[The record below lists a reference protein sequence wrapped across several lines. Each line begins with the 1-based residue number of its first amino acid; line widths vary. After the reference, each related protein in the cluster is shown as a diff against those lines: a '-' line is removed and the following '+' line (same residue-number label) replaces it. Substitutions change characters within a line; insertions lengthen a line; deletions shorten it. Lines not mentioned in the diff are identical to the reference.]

1 MNTLCSFNIIELS
14 SQIIESALIKRK
26 NMRIGIIAEFNPL
39 HSGHKYLIDQ
49 AKNIIENNGG
59 GEIVCVMS
67 EFFTQRGEVAIVD
80 GYIRA
85 TEAVRAGCDMVIAL
99 PYLAS
104 VAYSDDFAK
113 KSIEILSNLGITHLI
128 FGTEDTSIKTFEEI
142 YNKQQN
148 ITEEQYRELLKQ
160 GYNFATINSKILGL
174 QNDIPNFILAYSYY
188 KNIRK
193 YAPHIKLLPIKREGQ
208 GLNKE
213 EVEDKQFLSA
223 TAIRKNINNRVVT
236 NYLSKEMIESIR
248 ASKIL
253 SEENFFDL
261 IKYKIFSLG
270 KVGLKNIYDVNEGL
284 ENRIY
289 DMANIAT
296 DYQEL
301 QRILL
306 HILTN
311 TTKADYNEFFGTKV
325 FRVLAAKEDKASI
338 IREIN
343 NQSNIT
349 LVPVLNSKTSG
360 YFVHDIKVARIYNLK
375 AQQEDIFR
383 KNIILIK

>member
-1 MNTLCSFNIIELS
+1 
-14 SQIIESALIKRK
+14 
-26 NMRIGIIAEFNPL
+26 MRIGIIAEFNPL

-49 AKNIIENNGG
+49 AKNIIEKNGG

-85 TEAVRAGCDMVIAL
+85 AEAVRAGCDMVIAL

-113 KSIEILSNLGITHLI
+113 KSIEILSNSGITHLI
-128 FGTEDTSIKTFEEI
+128 FGTEDTSIETFEEI

-148 ITEEQYRELLKQ
+148 ITEVQYRELLKQ

-193 YAPHIKLLPIKREGQ
+193 YAPHIKLLPVKREGQ

-223 TAIRKNINNRVVT
+223 TAIRKNINNSVVS
-236 NYLSKEMIESIR
+236 NYLSKEMIENIR

-253 SEENFFDL
+253 SEEDFFDL
-261 IKYKIFSLG
+261 IKYKILSLG

-289 DMANIAT
+289 DMANIA
-296 DYQEL
+296 DNYQEL
-301 QRILL
+301 VNSISTKRYSKKKIQRILL

-325 FRVLAAKEDKASI
+325 FRILAAKEDKASI

-349 LVPVLNSKTSG
+349 LVPVLNSQTSG
-360 YFVHDIKVARIYNLK
+360 YFVHDIKVSRIYNLK

>member
-1 MNTLCSFNIIELS
+1 
-14 SQIIESALIKRK
+14 
-26 NMRIGIIAEFNPL
+26 MRIGIIAEFNPL

-49 AKNIIENNGG
+49 AKNIIEKNGG

-85 TEAVRAGCDMVIAL
+85 AEAVRAGCDMVIAL

-113 KSIEILSNLGITHLI
+113 KSIEILSNSGITHLI
-128 FGTEDTSIKTFEEI
+128 FGTEDTSIETFEEI

-148 ITEEQYRELLKQ
+148 ITEVQYRELLKQ

-193 YAPHIKLLPIKREGQ
+193 YAPHIKLLPVKREGQ

-223 TAIRKNINNRVVT
+223 TAIRKNIDNSVVS
-236 NYLSKEMIESIR
+236 NYLSKEMIENIR

-253 SEENFFDL
+253 SEEDFFDL
-261 IKYKIFSLG
+261 IKYKILSLG

-289 DMANIAT
+289 DMANIA
-296 DYQEL
+296 DNYQEL
-301 QRILL
+301 VNSISTKRYSKKKIQRILL

-325 FRVLAAKEDKASI
+325 FRILAAKEDKASI

-360 YFVHDIKVARIYNLK
+360 YFVHDIKVSRIYNLK

>member
-1 MNTLCSFNIIELS
+1 
-14 SQIIESALIKRK
+14 
-26 NMRIGIIAEFNPL
+26 MRIGIVAEFNPL

-49 AKNIIENNGG
+49 AKNIIEKNGG

-85 TEAVRAGCDMVIAL
+85 AEAVRAGCDMVIAL

-113 KSIEILSNLGITHLI
+113 KSIEILSNSGITHLI
-128 FGTEDTSIKTFEEI
+128 FGTEDTSIETFEEI

-148 ITEEQYRELLKQ
+148 ITEVQYRELLKK

-193 YAPHIKLLPIKREGQ
+193 YAPHIKLLPVKREGQ

-223 TAIRKNINNRVVT
+223 TAIRKNINNSVVS
-236 NYLSKEMIESIR
+236 NYLSKEMIENIR

-253 SEENFFDL
+253 SEEDFFDL
-261 IKYKIFSLG
+261 IKYKILSLG

-289 DMANIAT
+289 DMANIA
-296 DYQEL
+296 DNYQEL
-301 QRILL
+301 VNSISTKRYSKKKIQRILL

-325 FRVLAAKEDKASI
+325 FRILAAKEDKASI

-360 YFVHDIKVARIYNLK
+360 YFVHDIKVSRIYNLK

>member
-1 MNTLCSFNIIELS
+1 
-14 SQIIESALIKRK
+14 
-26 NMRIGIIAEFNPL
+26 MRIGIIAEFNPL

-85 TEAVRAGCDMVIAL
+85 AEAVRAGCDMVIAL

-113 KSIEILSNLGITHLI
+113 KSIEILSNSGITHLI
-128 FGTEDTSIKTFEEI
+128 FGTEDTSIETFEEI

-193 YAPHIKLLPIKREGQ
+193 YAPHIKLLPVKREGQ

-223 TAIRKNINNRVVT
+223 TAIRKNINNSVVS
-236 NYLSKEMIESIR
+236 NYLSKEMIENIR

-253 SEENFFDL
+253 SEEDFFDL
-261 IKYKIFSLG
+261 IKYKILSLG

-289 DMANIAT
+289 DMANIA
-296 DYQEL
+296 DNYQEL
-301 QRILL
+301 VNSISTKRYSKKKIQRILL

-325 FRVLAAKEDKASI
+325 FRILAAKEDKASI

-360 YFVHDIKVARIYNLK
+360 YFVHDIKVSRIYNLK

>member
-1 MNTLCSFNIIELS
+1 
-14 SQIIESALIKRK
+14 
-26 NMRIGIIAEFNPL
+26 MRIGIIAEFNPL

-49 AKNIIENNGG
+49 AKNIIEKNGG

-85 TEAVRAGCDMVIAL
+85 EEAVRAGCDRVIAL

-113 KSIEILSNLGITHLI
+113 KSIEILSNSGITHLI
-128 FGTEDTSIKTFEEI
+128 FGTEDTSIETFEEI
-142 YNKQQN
+142 YNKQQK
-148 ITEEQYRELLKQ
+148 ITEVQYRELLKQ

-193 YAPHIKLLPIKREGQ
+193 YAPHIKLLPVKREGQ

-213 EVEDKQFLSA
+213 EVEDKRFLSA
-223 TAIRKNINNRVVT
+223 TAIRKNIDNSVVS
-236 NYLSKEMIESIR
+236 NYLSKEMIENIR

-253 SEENFFDL
+253 SEEDFFDL
-261 IKYKIFSLG
+261 IKYKILSLG

-296 DYQEL
+296 NYQEL
-301 QRILL
+301 VNSISTKRYSKKKIQRILL

-325 FRVLAAKEDKASI
+325 FRILAAKEDKASI

-360 YFVHDIKVARIYNLK
+360 YFVHDIKVSRIYNLK

>member
-1 MNTLCSFNIIELS
+1 
-14 SQIIESALIKRK
+14 
-26 NMRIGIIAEFNPL
+26 MRIGIIAEFNPL

-49 AKNIIENNGG
+49 AKNIIEKNGG

-85 TEAVRAGCDMVIAL
+85 AEAVRAGCDMVIAL

-113 KSIEILSNLGITHLI
+113 KSIEILSNSGITHLI
-128 FGTEDTSIKTFEEI
+128 FGTEDTSIETFEEI

-148 ITEEQYRELLKQ
+148 ITEVQYRELLKQ

-193 YAPHIKLLPIKREGQ
+193 YAPHIKLLPVKREGQ

-213 EVEDKQFLSA
+213 EVEDKRFLSA
-223 TAIRKNINNRVVT
+223 TAIRKNIDNSVVS
-236 NYLSKEMIESIR
+236 NYLSKEMIENIR

-253 SEENFFDL
+253 LEEDFFDL
-261 IKYKIFSLG
+261 IKYKILSLG

-296 DYQEL
+296 NYQEL
-301 QRILL
+301 VNSISTKRYSKKKIQRILL

-325 FRVLAAKEDKASI
+325 FRILAAKEDKASI

-360 YFVHDIKVARIYNLK
+360 YFVHDIKVSRIYNLK

>member
-1 MNTLCSFNIIELS
+1 
-14 SQIIESALIKRK
+14 
-26 NMRIGIIAEFNPL
+26 MRIGIIAEFNPL

-49 AKNIIENNGG
+49 AKNIIEKNGG

-85 TEAVRAGCDMVIAL
+85 AEAVRAGCDMVIAL

-113 KSIEILSNLGITHLI
+113 KSIEILSNSGITHLI
-128 FGTEDTSIKTFEEI
+128 FGTEDTSIETFEEI

-148 ITEEQYRELLKQ
+148 ITEVQYRELLKQ

-193 YAPHIKLLPIKREGQ
+193 YAPHIKLLPVKREGQ

-223 TAIRKNINNRVVT
+223 TAIRKNINNSVVS
-236 NYLSKEMIESIR
+236 NYLSKEMIENIR

-253 SEENFFDL
+253 SEEDFFDL
-261 IKYKIFSLG
+261 IKYKILSLG

-289 DMANIAT
+289 DMANIA
-296 DYQEL
+296 DNYQEL
-301 QRILL
+301 VNSISTKRYSKKKIQRILL

-325 FRVLAAKEDKASI
+325 FRILAAKEDKASI

-360 YFVHDIKVARIYNLK
+360 YFVHDIKVSRIYNLK
-375 AQQEDIFR
+375 VQQEDIFR

>member
-1 MNTLCSFNIIELS
+1 
-14 SQIIESALIKRK
+14 
-26 NMRIGIIAEFNPL
+26 MRIGIIAEFNPL

-49 AKNIIENNGG
+49 AKNIIEKNDG
-59 GEIVCVMS
+59 GEIICAMS

-85 TEAVRAGCDMVIAL
+85 AEAVRAGCDMVIAL

-113 KSIEILSNLGITHLI
+113 KSIEILSNSGITHLI
-128 FGTEDTSIKTFEEI
+128 FGTEDTSIETFEEI

-148 ITEEQYRELLKQ
+148 ITEEQYREFLKQ

-193 YAPHIKLLPIKREGQ
+193 YAPHIKLLPVKREGQ

-223 TAIRKNINNRVVT
+223 TAIRKNINNRVVS
-236 NYLSKEMIESIR
+236 NYLSKEMIENIR
-248 ASKIL
+248 ASKVL
-253 SEENFFDL
+253 SEEDFFDL
-261 IKYKIFSLG
+261 IKYKIISLG

-289 DMANIAT
+289 DMANIA
-296 DYQEL
+296 DNYQEL
-301 QRILL
+301 VNSVSTKRYSKKKIQRILL

-325 FRVLAAKEDKASI
+325 FRILAAKEDKASI

-360 YFVHDIKVARIYNLK
+360 YFVHDIKVSRIYNLK

>member
-1 MNTLCSFNIIELS
+1 
-14 SQIIESALIKRK
+14 
-26 NMRIGIIAEFNPL
+26 MRIGIIAEFNPL

-49 AKNIIENNGG
+49 AKNIIEKNGG

-85 TEAVRAGCDMVIAL
+85 AEAVRAGCDMVIAL

-113 KSIEILSNLGITHLI
+113 KSIEILSNSGITHLI
-128 FGTEDTSIKTFEEI
+128 FGTEDTSIETFEEI

-148 ITEEQYRELLKQ
+148 ITEVQYRELLKQ

-223 TAIRKNINNRVVT
+223 TAIRKNINNSVVT
-236 NYLSKEMIESIR
+236 NYLSKEMIENIR

-253 SEENFFDL
+253 LEEDFFDL
-261 IKYKIFSLG
+261 IKYKILSLG
-270 KVGLKNIYDVNEGL
+270 KAGLKNIYDVNEGL

-301 QRILL
+301 VNSISTKRYSKKKIQRILL

-325 FRVLAAKEDKASI
+325 FRILAAKEDKASI

-360 YFVHDIKVARIYNLK
+360 YFVHDIKVSRIYNLK

>member
-1 MNTLCSFNIIELS
+1 
-14 SQIIESALIKRK
+14 
-26 NMRIGIIAEFNPL
+26 MRIGIIAEFNPL

-49 AKNIIENNGG
+49 AKKIIEKNGG

-85 TEAVRAGCDMVIAL
+85 AEAVRAGCDMVIAL

-113 KSIEILSNLGITHLI
+113 KSIEILSNSGITHLI
-128 FGTEDTSIKTFEEI
+128 FGTEDTSIETFEEI

-148 ITEEQYRELLKQ
+148 ITEVQYRELLKQ

-193 YAPHIKLLPIKREGQ
+193 YAPHIKLLPVKREGQ

-223 TAIRKNINNRVVT
+223 TAIRKNINNSVVS
-236 NYLSKEMIESIR
+236 NYLSKEMIENIR

-253 SEENFFDL
+253 SEEDFFDL
-261 IKYKIFSLG
+261 IKYKILSLG

-289 DMANIAT
+289 DMANIA
-296 DYQEL
+296 DNYQEL
-301 QRILL
+301 VNSISTKRYSKKKIQRILL

-325 FRVLAAKEDKASI
+325 FRILAAKEDKASI

-360 YFVHDIKVARIYNLK
+360 YFVHDIKVSRIYNLK

>member
-1 MNTLCSFNIIELS
+1 
-14 SQIIESALIKRK
+14 
-26 NMRIGIIAEFNPL
+26 MRIGIIAEFNPL

-49 AKNIIENNGG
+49 AKNIIEKNGG

-67 EFFTQRGEVAIVD
+67 EFFTQRGEVARVD

-85 TEAVRAGCDMVIAL
+85 AEAVRAGCDMVIAL

-113 KSIEILSNLGITHLI
+113 KSIEILSNSGITHLI
-128 FGTEDTSIKTFEEI
+128 FGTEDTSIEKLEEI

-193 YAPHIKLLPIKREGQ
+193 YAPHIKLLPVKREGQ

-223 TAIRKNINNRVVT
+223 TAIRKNINNSVVS
-236 NYLSKEMIESIR
+236 NYLSKEMIENIR

-253 SEENFFDL
+253 SEEDFFDL
-261 IKYKIFSLG
+261 IKYKILSLG

-289 DMANIAT
+289 DMANIA
-296 DYQEL
+296 DNYQEL
-301 QRILL
+301 VNSISTKRYSKKKIQRILL

-325 FRVLAAKEDKASI
+325 FRILAAKEDKASI

-360 YFVHDIKVARIYNLK
+360 YFVHDIKVSRIYNLK

-383 KNIILIK
+383 KNIMLVK

>member
-1 MNTLCSFNIIELS
+1 
-14 SQIIESALIKRK
+14 
-26 NMRIGIIAEFNPL
+26 MRIGIIAEFNPL

-49 AKNIIENNGG
+49 AKNIIEKNGG

-85 TEAVRAGCDMVIAL
+85 AEAVRAGCDMVIAL

-113 KSIEILSNLGITHLI
+113 KSIEILSNSGITHLI
-128 FGTEDTSIKTFEEI
+128 FGTEDTSIETFEEI

-148 ITEEQYRELLKQ
+148 ITEVQYRELLKQ

-193 YAPHIKLLPIKREGQ
+193 YAPHIKLLPVKREGQ

-223 TAIRKNINNRVVT
+223 TAIRKNINNSVVS
-236 NYLSKEMIESIR
+236 NYLSKEMIENIR

-253 SEENFFDL
+253 SEEDFFDL
-261 IKYKIFSLG
+261 IKYKILSLG

-289 DMANIAT
+289 DMANKA
-296 DYQEL
+296 DNYQEL
-301 QRILL
+301 VNSISTKRYSKKKIQRILL

-325 FRVLAAKEDKASI
+325 FRILAAKEDKASI

-360 YFVHDIKVARIYNLK
+360 YFVHDIKVSRIYNLK

>member
-1 MNTLCSFNIIELS
+1 
-14 SQIIESALIKRK
+14 
-26 NMRIGIIAEFNPL
+26 MRIGIIAEFNPL

-49 AKNIIENNGG
+49 AKNIIEKNGG

-85 TEAVRAGCDMVIAL
+85 EEAVRAGCDRVIAL

-113 KSIEILSNLGITHLI
+113 KSIEILSNSGITHLI
-128 FGTEDTSIKTFEEI
+128 FGTEDTSIETFEEI
-142 YNKQQN
+142 YNKQQK
-148 ITEEQYRELLKQ
+148 ITEVQYRELLKQ

-193 YAPHIKLLPIKREGQ
+193 YAPHIKLLPVKREGQ

-213 EVEDKQFLSA
+213 EVEDKRFLSA
-223 TAIRKNINNRVVT
+223 TAIRKNIDNSVVS
-236 NYLSKEMIESIR
+236 NYLSKEMIENIR

-253 SEENFFDL
+253 SEEDFFDL
-261 IKYKIFSLG
+261 IKYKILSLG

-289 DMANIAT
+289 DMANIA
-296 DYQEL
+296 DNYQEL
-301 QRILL
+301 VNSISTKRYSKKKIQRILL

-325 FRVLAAKEDKASI
+325 FRILAAKEDKASI

-360 YFVHDIKVARIYNLK
+360 YFVHDIKVSRIYNLK

>member
-1 MNTLCSFNIIELS
+1 
-14 SQIIESALIKRK
+14 
-26 NMRIGIIAEFNPL
+26 MRIGIIAEFNPL

-49 AKNIIENNGG
+49 AKNIIEKNGG

-85 TEAVRAGCDMVIAL
+85 AEAVRAGCDMVIAL

-113 KSIEILSNLGITHLI
+113 KSIEILSNSGITHLI
-128 FGTEDTSIKTFEEI
+128 FGTEDTSIETFEEI

-148 ITEEQYRELLKQ
+148 ITEVQYRELLKQ

-193 YAPHIKLLPIKREGQ
+193 YAPHIKLLPVKREGQ

-223 TAIRKNINNRVVT
+223 TAIRKNINNSVVS
-236 NYLSKEMIESIR
+236 NYLSKEMIENIR

-253 SEENFFDL
+253 SEEEFFDL
-261 IKYKIFSLG
+261 IKYKILSLG

-289 DMANIAT
+289 DMANIA
-296 DYQEL
+296 DNYQEL
-301 QRILL
+301 VNSISTKRYSKKKIQRILL

-325 FRVLAAKEDKASI
+325 FRILAAKEDKASI

-360 YFVHDIKVARIYNLK
+360 YFVHDIKVSRIYNLK

>member
-1 MNTLCSFNIIELS
+1 
-14 SQIIESALIKRK
+14 
-26 NMRIGIIAEFNPL
+26 MRIGIIAEFNPL

-49 AKNIIENNGG
+49 AKNIIEKNGG

-85 TEAVRAGCDMVIAL
+85 AEAVRAGCDMVIAL

-113 KSIEILSNLGITHLI
+113 KSIEILSNSGITHLI
-128 FGTEDTSIKTFEEI
+128 FGTEDTSIEMFEEI
-142 YNKQQN
+142 YSKQQN
-148 ITEEQYRELLKQ
+148 ITEVQYRELLKQ

-193 YAPHIKLLPIKREGQ
+193 YAPHIKLLPVKREGQ

-223 TAIRKNINNRVVT
+223 TAIRKNIDNSVVS
-236 NYLSKEMIESIR
+236 NYLSKEMIENIR

-253 SEENFFDL
+253 SEEDFFDL
-261 IKYKIFSLG
+261 IKYKILSLG

-296 DYQEL
+296 NYQEL
-301 QRILL
+301 VNSISTKRYSKKKIQRILL

-325 FRVLAAKEDKASI
+325 FRILAAKEDKASI

-360 YFVHDIKVARIYNLK
+360 YFVHDIKVSRIYNLK

>member
-1 MNTLCSFNIIELS
+1 
-14 SQIIESALIKRK
+14 
-26 NMRIGIIAEFNPL
+26 MRIGIIAEFNPL

-49 AKNIIENNGG
+49 AKNIIEKNGG

-85 TEAVRAGCDMVIAL
+85 AEAVRAGCDMVIAL

-113 KSIEILSNLGITHLI
+113 KSIEILSNSGITHLI
-128 FGTEDTSIKTFEEI
+128 FGTEDTSIETFEEI

-148 ITEEQYRELLKQ
+148 ITEVQYRELLKQ

-193 YAPHIKLLPIKREGQ
+193 YAPHIKLLPVKREGQ

-223 TAIRKNINNRVVT
+223 TAIRKNINNSVVS
-236 NYLSKEMIESIR
+236 NYLSKEMIENIR

-253 SEENFFDL
+253 SEEDFFDL
-261 IKYKIFSLG
+261 IKYKILSLG

-289 DMANIAT
+289 DMANIAAN
-296 DYQEL
+296 YQEL
-301 QRILL
+301 VNSISTKRYSKKKIQRILL

-325 FRVLAAKEDKASI
+325 FRILAAKEDKASI

-360 YFVHDIKVARIYNLK
+360 YFVHDIKVSRIYNLK

>member
-1 MNTLCSFNIIELS
+1 
-14 SQIIESALIKRK
+14 
-26 NMRIGIIAEFNPL
+26 MRIGIIAEFNPL

-49 AKNIIENNGG
+49 AKNIIEKNGG

-85 TEAVRAGCDMVIAL
+85 AEAVRAGCDMVIAL

-113 KSIEILSNLGITHLI
+113 KSIEILSNSGITHLI
-128 FGTEDTSIKTFEEI
+128 FGTEDTSIETFEEI

-148 ITEEQYRELLKQ
+148 ITEVQYRELLKQ

-193 YAPHIKLLPIKREGQ
+193 YAPHIKLLPVKREGQ

-213 EVEDKQFLSA
+213 EVEDKRFLSA
-223 TAIRKNINNRVVT
+223 TAIRKNIDNSVVS
-236 NYLSKEMIESIR
+236 NYLSKEMIENIR

-253 SEENFFDL
+253 SEEDFFDF
-261 IKYKIFSLG
+261 IKYKILSLG
-270 KVGLKNIYDVNEGL
+270 KVGLKNIYDINEGL

-289 DMANIAT
+289 DMANIAAN
-296 DYQEL
+296 YQEL
-301 QRILL
+301 VNSISTKRYSKKKIQRILL

-325 FRVLAAKEDKASI
+325 FRILAAKEDKASI

-360 YFVHDIKVARIYNLK
+360 YFVHDIKVSRIYNLK

-383 KNIILIK
+383 KNITLIK

>member
-1 MNTLCSFNIIELS
+1 
-14 SQIIESALIKRK
+14 
-26 NMRIGIIAEFNPL
+26 MRIGIIAEFNPL

-49 AKNIIENNGG
+49 AKNIIEKNGG

-85 TEAVRAGCDMVIAL
+85 KEAVRAGCDMVIAL

-113 KSIEILSNLGITHLI
+113 KSIEILSNSGITHLI
-128 FGTEDTSIKTFEEI
+128 FGTEDTSIETFEEI
-142 YNKQQN
+142 YNKQQK
-148 ITEEQYRELLKQ
+148 ITEVQYRELLKQ

-193 YAPHIKLLPIKREGQ
+193 YAPHIKLLPVKREGQ

-223 TAIRKNINNRVVT
+223 TAIRKNINNSVVS
-236 NYLSKEMIESIR
+236 NYLSKEMIENIR

-253 SEENFFDL
+253 SEEDFFDL
-261 IKYKIFSLG
+261 IKYKILSLG

-289 DMANIAT
+289 DMANIA
-296 DYQEL
+296 DNYQEL
-301 QRILL
+301 VNSISTKRYSKKKIQRILL

-325 FRVLAAKEDKASI
+325 FRILAAKEDKASI

-360 YFVHDIKVARIYNLK
+360 YFVHDIKVSRIYNLK

>member
-1 MNTLCSFNIIELS
+1 
-14 SQIIESALIKRK
+14 
-26 NMRIGIIAEFNPL
+26 MRIGIIAEFNPL

-49 AKNIIENNGG
+49 AKNIIEKNGG

-85 TEAVRAGCDMVIAL
+85 AEAVRAGCDMVIAL

-113 KSIEILSNLGITHLI
+113 KSIEILSNSGITHLI
-128 FGTEDTSIKTFEEI
+128 FGTEDTSIETFEEI

-148 ITEEQYRELLKQ
+148 ITEVQYRELLKQ

-193 YAPHIKLLPIKREGQ
+193 YAPHIKLLPVKREGQ

-223 TAIRKNINNRVVT
+223 TAIRKNINNSVVS
-236 NYLSKEMIESIR
+236 NYLSKEMIENIR

-253 SEENFFDL
+253 SEEDFFDL
-261 IKYKIFSLG
+261 IKYKILSLG

-296 DYQEL
+296 NYQEL
-301 QRILL
+301 VNSISTKRYSKKKIQRILL

-325 FRVLAAKEDKASI
+325 FRILAAKDDKASI

-360 YFVHDIKVARIYNLK
+360 YFVHDIKVSRIYNLK

>member
-1 MNTLCSFNIIELS
+1 
-14 SQIIESALIKRK
+14 
-26 NMRIGIIAEFNPL
+26 
-39 HSGHKYLIDQ
+39 

-85 TEAVRAGCDMVIAL
+85 EEAVRAGCDMVIAL

-113 KSIEILSNLGITHLI
+113 KSIEILSNSGITHLI
-128 FGTEDTSIKTFEEI
+128 FGTEDTSIETFEEI

-193 YAPHIKLLPIKREGQ
+193 YAPHIKLLPVKREGQ

-223 TAIRKNINNRVVT
+223 TAIRKNIDNSVVT

-248 ASKIL
+248 ESKIL
-253 SEENFFDL
+253 SEEDFFDL
-261 IKYKIFSLG
+261 IKYKIMSLG
-270 KVGLKNIYDVNEGL
+270 KAGLKNIYDVNEGL

-301 QRILL
+301 VNSISTKRYSKKKIQRILL

-349 LVPVLNSKTSG
+349 LVPVLNSKTSS

>member
-1 MNTLCSFNIIELS
+1 
-14 SQIIESALIKRK
+14 
-26 NMRIGIIAEFNPL
+26 MRIGIIAEFNPL

-49 AKNIIENNGG
+49 AKNIIEKNGG

-85 TEAVRAGCDMVIAL
+85 AESVRAGCDMVIAL

-113 KSIEILSNLGITHLI
+113 KSIEILSNSGITHLI
-128 FGTEDTSIKTFEEI
+128 FGTEDTSIETFEEI

-148 ITEEQYRELLKQ
+148 ITEVQYRELLKQ
-160 GYNFATINSKILGL
+160 GYNFATINGKILGL

-193 YAPHIKLLPIKREGQ
+193 YAPHIKLLPVKREGQ

-213 EVEDKQFLSA
+213 EVEDKRFLSA
-223 TAIRKNINNRVVT
+223 TAIRKNIDNSVVS
-236 NYLSKEMIESIR
+236 NYLSKEMIENIR

-253 SEENFFDL
+253 SEEDFFDL
-261 IKYKIFSLG
+261 IKYKILSLG
-270 KVGLKNIYDVNEGL
+270 KVGLKNIYDINEGL

-296 DYQEL
+296 NYQEL
-301 QRILL
+301 VNSISTKRYSKKKIQRILL

-325 FRVLAAKEDKASI
+325 FRILAAKEDKASI

-360 YFVHDIKVARIYNLK
+360 YFVHDIKVSRIYNLK

>member
-1 MNTLCSFNIIELS
+1 
-14 SQIIESALIKRK
+14 
-26 NMRIGIIAEFNPL
+26 MRIGIIAEFNPL

-49 AKNIIENNGG
+49 AKNIIEKNGG

-85 TEAVRAGCDMVIAL
+85 AEAVRAGCDMVIAL

-113 KSIEILSNLGITHLI
+113 KSIEILSNSGITHLI
-128 FGTEDTSIKTFEEI
+128 FGTEDTSIETFEEI

-148 ITEEQYRELLKQ
+148 ITEVQYRELLKQ

-193 YAPHIKLLPIKREGQ
+193 YAPHIKLLPVKREGQ

-223 TAIRKNINNRVVT
+223 TAIRKNINDSVVS
-236 NYLSKEMIESIR
+236 NYLSKEMIENIR

-253 SEENFFDL
+253 SEEEFFDL
-261 IKYKIFSLG
+261 IKYKILSLG

-289 DMANIAT
+289 DMANIA
-296 DYQEL
+296 DNYQEL
-301 QRILL
+301 VNSISTKRYSKKKIQRILL

-325 FRVLAAKEDKASI
+325 FRILAAKEDKASI

-360 YFVHDIKVARIYNLK
+360 YFVHDIKVSRIYNLK

>member
-1 MNTLCSFNIIELS
+1 
-14 SQIIESALIKRK
+14 
-26 NMRIGIIAEFNPL
+26 MRIGIIAEFNPL

-49 AKNIIENNGG
+49 AKNIIEKNGG

-85 TEAVRAGCDMVIAL
+85 AEAVRAGCDMVIAL

-113 KSIEILSNLGITHLI
+113 KSIEILSNSGITHLI
-128 FGTEDTSIKTFEEI
+128 FGTEDTSIETFEEI

-148 ITEEQYRELLKQ
+148 ITEVQYRELLKQ

-193 YAPHIKLLPIKREGQ
+193 YAPHIKLLPVKREGQ

-223 TAIRKNINNRVVT
+223 TAIRKNINNSVVS
-236 NYLSKEMIESIR
+236 NYLSKEMIENIR

-253 SEENFFDL
+253 SEEDFFDL
-261 IKYKIFSLG
+261 IKYKILSLG

-289 DMANIAT
+289 DMANIA
-296 DYQEL
+296 DNYQEL
-301 QRILL
+301 VNSISTKRYSKKKIQRILL

-325 FRVLAAKEDKASI
+325 FRILAAKEDKASI

-360 YFVHDIKVARIYNLK
+360 YFVHDIKVSRIYNLKVSRIYNLK

>member
-1 MNTLCSFNIIELS
+1 
-14 SQIIESALIKRK
+14 
-26 NMRIGIIAEFNPL
+26 MRIGIIAEFNPL

-49 AKNIIENNGG
+49 AKNIIEKNGG

-85 TEAVRAGCDMVIAL
+85 AESVRAGCDMVIAL

-113 KSIEILSNLGITHLI
+113 KSIEILSNSGITHLI
-128 FGTEDTSIKTFEEI
+128 FGTEDTSIETFEEI

-148 ITEEQYRELLKQ
+148 ITEVQYRELLKQ
-160 GYNFATINSKILGL
+160 GYNFATINGKILGL

-193 YAPHIKLLPIKREGQ
+193 YAPHIKLLSVKREGQ

-213 EVEDKQFLSA
+213 EVEDKRFLSA
-223 TAIRKNINNRVVT
+223 TAIRKNIDNSVVS
-236 NYLSKEMIESIR
+236 NYLSKEMIENIR

-253 SEENFFDL
+253 SEEDFFDL
-261 IKYKIFSLG
+261 IKYKILSLG
-270 KVGLKNIYDVNEGL
+270 KVGLKNIYDINEGL

-296 DYQEL
+296 NYQEL
-301 QRILL
+301 VNSISTKRYSKKKIQRILL

-325 FRVLAAKEDKASI
+325 FRILAAKEDKASI

-360 YFVHDIKVARIYNLK
+360 YFVHDIKVSRIYNLK

>member
-1 MNTLCSFNIIELS
+1 
-14 SQIIESALIKRK
+14 
-26 NMRIGIIAEFNPL
+26 MRIGIIAEFNPL

-49 AKNIIENNGG
+49 AKNIIEKNGG

-85 TEAVRAGCDMVIAL
+85 AEAVRAGCDMVIAL

-113 KSIEILSNLGITHLI
+113 KSIEILSNSGITHLI
-128 FGTEDTSIKTFEEI
+128 FGTEDTSIETFEEI

-148 ITEEQYRELLKQ
+148 ITEVQYRELLKQ

-174 QNDIPNFILAYSYY
+174 QNNIPNFILAYSYY

-193 YAPHIKLLPIKREGQ
+193 YAPHIKLLPVKREGQ

-223 TAIRKNINNRVVT
+223 TAIRKNINNSVVS
-236 NYLSKEMIESIR
+236 NYLSKEMIENIR

-253 SEENFFDL
+253 SEEDFFDL
-261 IKYKIFSLG
+261 IKYKILSLG

-289 DMANIAT
+289 DMANIA
-296 DYQEL
+296 DNYQEL
-301 QRILL
+301 VNSISTKRYSKKKIQRILL

-360 YFVHDIKVARIYNLK
+360 YFVHDIKVSRIYNLK

>member
-1 MNTLCSFNIIELS
+1 
-14 SQIIESALIKRK
+14 
-26 NMRIGIIAEFNPL
+26 MRIGIIAEFNPL

-49 AKNIIENNGG
+49 AKNIIEKNGG

-85 TEAVRAGCDMVIAL
+85 AEAVRAGCDMVIAL

-113 KSIEILSNLGITHLI
+113 KSIEILSNSGITHLI
-128 FGTEDTSIKTFEEI
+128 FGTEDTSIETFEEI

-148 ITEEQYRELLKQ
+148 ITEVQYRELLKQ

-193 YAPHIKLLPIKREGQ
+193 YAPHIKLLPVKREGQ

-223 TAIRKNINNRVVT
+223 TAIRKNIDNSVVS
-236 NYLSKEMIESIR
+236 NYLSKEMIENIR

-253 SEENFFDL
+253 SEEDFFDL
-261 IKYKIFSLG
+261 IKYKILSLG

-289 DMANIAT
+289 DMANIA
-296 DYQEL
+296 DNYQEL
-301 QRILL
+301 VNSVSTKRYSKKKIQRILL

-325 FRVLAAKEDKASI
+325 FRILAAKEDKASI

-360 YFVHDIKVARIYNLK
+360 YFVHDIKVSRIYNLK

>member
-1 MNTLCSFNIIELS
+1 
-14 SQIIESALIKRK
+14 
-26 NMRIGIIAEFNPL
+26 MRIGIIAEFNPL

-49 AKNIIENNGG
+49 AKNIIEKNGG

-80 GYIRA
+80 SYIRA
-85 TEAVRAGCDMVIAL
+85 AEAVRAGCDMVIAL

-113 KSIEILSNLGITHLI
+113 KSIEILSNSGITHLI
-128 FGTEDTSIKTFEEI
+128 FGTEDTSIETFEEI

-148 ITEEQYRELLKQ
+148 ITEVQYRELLKQ

-193 YAPHIKLLPIKREGQ
+193 YAPHIKLLPVKREGQ

-223 TAIRKNINNRVVT
+223 TAIRKNINNSVVS
-236 NYLSKEMIESIR
+236 NYLSKEMIENIR

-253 SEENFFDL
+253 SEEDFFDL
-261 IKYKIFSLG
+261 IKYKILSLG

-289 DMANIAT
+289 DMANIA
-296 DYQEL
+296 DNYQEL
-301 QRILL
+301 VNSISTKRYSKKKIQRILL

-325 FRVLAAKEDKASI
+325 FRILAAKEDKASI

-360 YFVHDIKVARIYNLK
+360 YFVHDIKVSRIYNLK

>member
-1 MNTLCSFNIIELS
+1 
-14 SQIIESALIKRK
+14 
-26 NMRIGIIAEFNPL
+26 MRIGIIAEFNPL

-49 AKNIIENNGG
+49 AKNIIEKNGG

-85 TEAVRAGCDMVIAL
+85 AEAVRAGCDMVIAL

-113 KSIEILSNLGITHLI
+113 KSIEILSNSGITHLI
-128 FGTEDTSIKTFEEI
+128 FGTEDTSIETFEEI

-148 ITEEQYRELLKQ
+148 ITEVQYRELLKQ

-193 YAPHIKLLPIKREGQ
+193 YAPHIKLLPVKREGQ

-223 TAIRKNINNRVVT
+223 TAIRKNINNSVVS
-236 NYLSKEMIESIR
+236 NYLSKEMIENIR

-253 SEENFFDL
+253 SEEDFFGL
-261 IKYKIFSLG
+261 IKYKILSLG

-289 DMANIAT
+289 DMANIA
-296 DYQEL
+296 DNYQEL
-301 QRILL
+301 VNSISTKRYSKKKIQRILL

-325 FRVLAAKEDKASI
+325 FRILAAKEDKASI

-360 YFVHDIKVARIYNLK
+360 YFDHDIKVSRIYNLI

>member
-1 MNTLCSFNIIELS
+1 
-14 SQIIESALIKRK
+14 
-26 NMRIGIIAEFNPL
+26 MRIGIIAEFNPL

-49 AKNIIENNGG
+49 AKNIIEKNGG

-85 TEAVRAGCDMVIAL
+85 AEAVRAGCDMVIAL

-113 KSIEILSNLGITHLI
+113 KSIEILSNSGITQLI
-128 FGTEDTSIKTFEEI
+128 FGTEDTSIETFEEI

-148 ITEEQYRELLKQ
+148 ITEVQYRELLKQ

-193 YAPHIKLLPIKREGQ
+193 YAPHIKLLPVKREGQ

-223 TAIRKNINNRVVT
+223 TAIRKNINNSVVS
-236 NYLSKEMIESIR
+236 NYLSKEMIENIR

-253 SEENFFDL
+253 SEEDFFDL
-261 IKYKIFSLG
+261 IKYKILSLG

-289 DMANIAT
+289 DMANIA
-296 DYQEL
+296 DNYQEL
-301 QRILL
+301 VNSISTKRYSKKKIQRILL

-325 FRVLAAKEDKASI
+325 FRILAAKEDKASI

-360 YFVHDIKVARIYNLK
+360 YFVHDIKVSRIYNLK

>member
-1 MNTLCSFNIIELS
+1 
-14 SQIIESALIKRK
+14 
-26 NMRIGIIAEFNPL
+26 MRIGIIAEFNPL

-49 AKNIIENNGG
+49 AKNIIEKNGG

-85 TEAVRAGCDMVIAL
+85 AEAVRAGCDMVIAL

-113 KSIEILSNLGITHLI
+113 KSIEILSNSGITHLI
-128 FGTEDTSIKTFEEI
+128 FGTEDTSIETFEEI

-148 ITEEQYRELLKQ
+148 ITEVQYRELLKQ

-193 YAPHIKLLPIKREGQ
+193 YAPHIKLLPVKREGQ

-223 TAIRKNINNRVVT
+223 TAIRKNINNSVVS
-236 NYLSKEMIESIR
+236 NYLSKEMIENIR

-253 SEENFFDL
+253 SEEDFFDL
-261 IKYKIFSLG
+261 IKYKILSLG

-289 DMANIAT
+289 DMANIAAN
-296 DYQEL
+296 YQEL
-301 QRILL
+301 VNSISTKRYSKKKIQRILL

-325 FRVLAAKEDKASI
+325 FRILAAKEDKASI

-349 LVPVLNSKTSG
+349 LVSVLNSKTSG
-360 YFVHDIKVARIYNLK
+360 YFVHDIKVSRIYNLK

>member
-1 MNTLCSFNIIELS
+1 
-14 SQIIESALIKRK
+14 
-26 NMRIGIIAEFNPL
+26 MRIGIIAEFNPL

-49 AKNIIENNGG
+49 AKNIIEKNGG

-85 TEAVRAGCDMVIAL
+85 AEAVRAGCDMVIAL

-113 KSIEILSNLGITHLI
+113 KSIEILSNSGITHLI
-128 FGTEDTSIKTFEEI
+128 FGTEDTSIETFEEI

-193 YAPHIKLLPIKREGQ
+193 YAPHIKLLPVKREGQ

-223 TAIRKNINNRVVT
+223 TAIRKNINNSVVS
-236 NYLSKEMIESIR
+236 NYLSKEMIENIR

-253 SEENFFDL
+253 SEEDFFGL
-261 IKYKIFSLG
+261 IKYKILSLG

-289 DMANIAT
+289 DMANIA
-296 DYQEL
+296 DNYQEL
-301 QRILL
+301 VNSISTKRYSKKKIQRILL

-325 FRVLAAKEDKASI
+325 FRILAAKEDKASI

-360 YFVHDIKVARIYNLK
+360 YFVHDIKVSRIYNLK

>member
-1 MNTLCSFNIIELS
+1 
-14 SQIIESALIKRK
+14 
-26 NMRIGIIAEFNPL
+26 MRIGIIAEFNPL

-49 AKNIIENNGG
+49 AKNIIEKNGG

-85 TEAVRAGCDMVIAL
+85 AEAVRAGCDMVIAL

-113 KSIEILSNLGITHLI
+113 KSIEILSNSGITHLI
-128 FGTEDTSIKTFEEI
+128 FGTEDTSIETFEEI
-142 YNKQQN
+142 YSKQQN
-148 ITEEQYRELLKQ
+148 ITEVQYRELLKQ

-193 YAPHIKLLPIKREGQ
+193 YAPHIKLLPVKREGQ

-223 TAIRKNINNRVVT
+223 TAIRKNINNSVVS
-236 NYLSKEMIESIR
+236 NYLSKEMIENIR

-253 SEENFFDL
+253 SEEDFFDL
-261 IKYKIFSLG
+261 IKYKILSLG

-289 DMANIAT
+289 DMANIA
-296 DYQEL
+296 DNYQEL
-301 QRILL
+301 VNSISTKRYSKKKIQRILL

-325 FRVLAAKEDKASI
+325 FRILAAKEDKASI

-360 YFVHDIKVARIYNLK
+360 YFVHDIKVSRIYNLK

>member
-1 MNTLCSFNIIELS
+1 
-14 SQIIESALIKRK
+14 
-26 NMRIGIIAEFNPL
+26 MRIGIIAEFNPL

-49 AKNIIENNGG
+49 AKNIIEKNGG

-85 TEAVRAGCDMVIAL
+85 AEAVRAGCDMVIAL

-113 KSIEILSNLGITHLI
+113 KSIEILSNSGITHLI
-128 FGTEDTSIKTFEEI
+128 FGTEDTSIETFEEI

-148 ITEEQYRELLKQ
+148 ITEVQYRELLKQ

-174 QNDIPNFILAYSYY
+174 QNDVPNFILAYSYY

-193 YAPHIKLLPIKREGQ
+193 YAPHIKLLPVKREGQ

-223 TAIRKNINNRVVT
+223 TAIRKNIDNSVVS
-236 NYLSKEMIESIR
+236 NYLSKEMIKNIR

-253 SEENFFDL
+253 SEEDFFDL
-261 IKYKIFSLG
+261 IKYKILSLG

-296 DYQEL
+296 NYQEL
-301 QRILL
+301 VNSISTKRYSKKKIQRILL

-311 TTKADYNEFFGTKV
+311 TTKTDYNEFFGTKV
-325 FRVLAAKEDKASI
+325 FRILAAKEDKASI

-360 YFVHDIKVARIYNLK
+360 YFVHDIKVSRIYNLK

>member
-1 MNTLCSFNIIELS
+1 
-14 SQIIESALIKRK
+14 
-26 NMRIGIIAEFNPL
+26 MRIGIIAEFNPL

-113 KSIEILSNLGITHLI
+113 KSIEILSNSGITHLI
-128 FGTEDTSIKTFEEI
+128 FGTEDTSIETFEEI

-148 ITEEQYRELLKQ
+148 ITEEQYREFLKQ

-193 YAPHIKLLPIKREGQ
+193 YAPHIKLLPVKREGQ

-223 TAIRKNINNRVVT
+223 TAIRKNINNSVVS
-236 NYLSKEMIESIR
+236 NYLSKEMIENIR

-253 SEENFFDL
+253 SEEDFFDL
-261 IKYKIFSLG
+261 IKYKILSLG

-289 DMANIAT
+289 DMANIA
-296 DYQEL
+296 DNYQEL
-301 QRILL
+301 VNSISTKRYSKKKIQRILL

-325 FRVLAAKEDKASI
+325 FRVLAAKEDKVSI

-360 YFVHDIKVARIYNLK
+360 YFVHDIKVSRIYNLK

>member
-1 MNTLCSFNIIELS
+1 
-14 SQIIESALIKRK
+14 
-26 NMRIGIIAEFNPL
+26 MRIGIIAEFNPL

-49 AKNIIENNGG
+49 AKNIIEKNGG

-85 TEAVRAGCDMVIAL
+85 AEAVRAGCDMVIAL

-113 KSIEILSNLGITHLI
+113 KSIEILSNSGITHLI
-128 FGTEDTSIKTFEEI
+128 FGTEDTSIETFEEI

-148 ITEEQYRELLKQ
+148 ITEVQYRELLKQ

-193 YAPHIKLLPIKREGQ
+193 YAPHIKLLPVKREGQ

-223 TAIRKNINNRVVT
+223 TAIRKNINNSVVS
-236 NYLSKEMIESIR
+236 NYLSKEMIENIR
-248 ASKIL
+248 ASKVL
-253 SEENFFDL
+253 SEEDFFDL
-261 IKYKIFSLG
+261 IKYKILSLG

-289 DMANIAT
+289 DMANIA
-296 DYQEL
+296 DNYQEL
-301 QRILL
+301 VNSISTKRYSKKKIQRILL

-325 FRVLAAKEDKASI
+325 FRILAAKEDKASI

-360 YFVHDIKVARIYNLK
+360 YFVHDIKVSRIYNLK

>member
-1 MNTLCSFNIIELS
+1 
-14 SQIIESALIKRK
+14 
-26 NMRIGIIAEFNPL
+26 MRIGIIAEFNPL

-49 AKNIIENNGG
+49 AKNIIEKNGG

-85 TEAVRAGCDMVIAL
+85 AESVRAGCDMVIAL

-113 KSIEILSNLGITHLI
+113 KSIEILSNSGITHLI
-128 FGTEDTSIKTFEEI
+128 FGTEDTSIETFEEI

-148 ITEEQYRELLKQ
+148 ITEVQYRELLKQ
-160 GYNFATINSKILGL
+160 GYNFATINGKILGL

-193 YAPHIKLLPIKREGQ
+193 YAPHIKLLPVKREGQ

-213 EVEDKQFLSA
+213 EVEDKRFLSA
-223 TAIRKNINNRVVT
+223 TAIRKNIDNSVVS
-236 NYLSKEMIESIR
+236 NYLSKEMIENIR

-253 SEENFFDL
+253 LEEDFFDL
-261 IKYKIFSLG
+261 IKYKILSLG
-270 KVGLKNIYDVNEGL
+270 KVGLKNIYDINEGL

-296 DYQEL
+296 NYQEL
-301 QRILL
+301 VNSISTKRYSKKKIQRILL

-325 FRVLAAKEDKASI
+325 FRILAAKEDKASI

-360 YFVHDIKVARIYNLK
+360 YFVHDIKVSRIYNLK